1 MQSPAQTTSV
11 SKQSLWAGRIISA
24 LTTAFLLFDSGL
36 KVMNLAPGV
45 EATARL
51 GYPPG
56 LVRSLGLVEI
66 VCLAVFLIPPTA
78 TLGAILLKGYLAGA
92 TATQLALAGPCF
104 FFPA

>member
-24 LTTAFLLFDSGL
+24 LTIAFLLFDSGL
-36 KVMNLAPGV
+36 KVMNVAPAV

-56 LVRSLGLVEI
+56 LVRSLGIVEI
-66 VCLAVFLIPPTA
+66 ADVEAHHVFPPGVTLAA
-78 TLGAILLKGYLAGA
+78 LGESNVWRRSPAAPGGA
-92 TATQLALAGPCF
+92 
-104 FFPA
+104 